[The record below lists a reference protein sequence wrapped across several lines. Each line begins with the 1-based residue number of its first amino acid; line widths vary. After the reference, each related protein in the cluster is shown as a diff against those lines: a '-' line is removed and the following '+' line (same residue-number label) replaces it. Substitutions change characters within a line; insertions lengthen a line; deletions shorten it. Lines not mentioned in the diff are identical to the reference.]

1 MNLIISYDVKFKT
14 NENKIEKIFAH
25 FGLRKIQNSTYIG
38 NLNKNEQEILVK
50 NINDIVKEYDSII
63 IAPICKN
70 CYSKKEIC
78 GRKIKFNDDLF
89 RVY

>member
-38 NLNKNEQEILVK
+38 NLDKNE
-50 NINDIVKEYDSII
+50 
-63 IAPICKN
+63 
-70 CYSKKEIC
+70 
-78 GRKIKFNDDLF
+78 
-89 RVY
+89 